1 MNGLRTEDVTALAP
15 TVLGALVR
23 RYGHFDLA
31 EDAVQEALL
40 AATRQ
45 WPEQGQP
52 DDPAAWLIR
61 VASRRL
67 VDALRSAEA
76 RELREERAQFEVARS
91 GGAEFSAIDDTLVL
105 LTLCCHPS
113 LTRSSQ
119 LALTLRAV
127 GGLTT
132 AEIARA
138 FFVSEATMAQRISRA
153 KATVQRAGARF
164 ALPDEPELSARIATV
179 RQVLYVMFTEGH
191 FASAGRDLQRP
202 SLADE
207 AIRLARL
214 LHDARPDDAETAG
227 LLALLLLNDAR
238 RAARSSDGNLVPLIE
253 QDRSLWDAD
262 LITEGTALI
271 EATLASTTE
280 LGPYQLQAAIAAV
293 HDEAPTAHLTDWPQI
308 VALYDLLEAVA
319 PNPMT
324 TLNKAVALAEV
335 HGPSAGLAILDTLRD
350 DPQLADHHR
359 LFAARAFLLERTGE
373 LAEAHA
379 AYREAA
385 RRAPSMVEQ
394 RHLNHRARQI
404 LADNDAQTDR
414 PDPTSG

>member
-1 MNGLRTEDVTALAP
+1 MTSLRTEDVTASVP

-31 EDAVQEALL
+31 EDAVQDALL
-40 AATRQ
+40 AASRQ
-45 WPEQGQP
+45 WPTEGRP
-52 DDPAAWLIR
+52 DDATAWLIR

-76 RELREERAQFEVARS
+76 RELREQRAATDEADDVAVPS
-91 GGAEFSAIDDTLVL
+91 SDDTLVVL
-105 LTLCCHPS
+105 VLCCHPS
-113 LTRSSQ
+113 LTSSSQ

-138 FFVSEATMAQRISRA
+138 FFVAESTMAQRISRA
-153 KATVQRAGARF
+153 KATIQRAGAHF
-164 ALPDEPELSARIATV
+164 ALPDEPELSNRIALV

-191 FASAGRDLQRP
+191 FASAGRELLRR
-202 SLADE
+202 SLTDE

-214 LHDARPDDAETAG
+214 LHASRPDDGEAAG
-227 LLALLLLNDAR
+227 LLALLLLTDAR
-238 RAARSSDGNLVPLIE
+238 HAARMSDGELVPLDE
-253 QDRSLWDAD
+253 QDRSLWDTG
-262 LITEGTALI
+262 LIVEGAALT
-271 EATLASTTE
+271 EATLASTRR

-293 HDEAPTAHLTDWPQI
+293 HDEAPTAADTDWHQI

-324 TLNKAVALAEV
+324 TLNRAVALAEV
-335 HGPSAGLAILDTLRD
+335 HGPSAGLAVLDTLAD
-350 DPQLADHHR
+350 DPRLADHHR
-359 LFAARAFLLERTGE
+359 LFAARAFLHERAGE
-373 LAEAHA
+373 TDDALV

-385 RRAPSMVEQ
+385 RRAPSLVER
-394 RHLNHRARQI
+394 RHLERRARR
-404 LADNDAQTDR
+404 LTR
-414 PDPTSG
+414 SDP